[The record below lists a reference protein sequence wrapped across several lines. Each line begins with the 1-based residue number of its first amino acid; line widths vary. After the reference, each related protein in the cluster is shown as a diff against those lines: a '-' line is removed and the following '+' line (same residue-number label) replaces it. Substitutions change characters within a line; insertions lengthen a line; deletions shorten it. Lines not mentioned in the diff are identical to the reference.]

1 MKKLNFA
8 FCSNRSTRIPL
19 STIDMEDRYVDLR
32 IKVHKL
38 NTSRQACRRKL
49 KNFILLSNINI
60 FNAFERSNQRQNI
73 PVEEEKLQNNV
84 NQKVENVQKSAT
96 DTTVA
101 SPQNSIMTP
110 SEVIEAT
117 NANSSK
123 KLLSNRQIAGVIV
136 EILKSNGGSLPIEN
150 IAEEFAKKT
159 QIPLIMLVRIK
170 LKVRI

>member
-1 MKKLNFA
+1 
-8 FCSNRSTRIPL
+8 
-19 STIDMEDRYVDLR
+19 
-32 IKVHKL
+32 
-38 NTSRQACRRKL
+38 
-49 KNFILLSNINI
+49 
-60 FNAFERSNQRQNI
+60 
-73 PVEEEKLQNNV
+73 
-84 NQKVENVQKSAT
+84 VENVQKSAT
-96 DTTVA
+96 DAT
-101 SPQNSIMTP
+101 QNSIMTP